1 MSEEPCI
8 SINIIALGNTEVG
21 KTAYI
26 IRNAENK
33 FRPSLSTVGIDMR
46 NKRIEL
52 ENGQKVNIKFYDTSG
67 QERYRSLA
75 PNFIKKA
82 DGIILMYDITN
93 RESFDTISRWW
104 NDIFALKER
113 DFPVILVGN
122 KCDLEDERKV
132 QKEEGEKIA
141 KEYNIKF
148 YEASN
153 KDGINVEKSSR
164 ELINVILSRKPDDI
178 KQTKPSKKTRI
189 KLSKKIF
196 KRRFCLFSMI
206 KC

>member
-1 MSEEPCI
+1 MSDEPCI
-8 SINIIALGNTEVG
+8 SINIIELGNTTVG
-21 KTAYI
+21 KTAYL
-26 IRNAENK
+26 IRNTENK
-33 FRPSLSTVGIDMR
+33 FKPSLSTVGIDTR
-46 NKRIEL
+46 KKRIEL
-52 ENGQKVNIKFYDTSG
+52 ENGKKVNVKFYDTSG
-67 QERYRSLA
+67 QERYHSLSA
-75 PNFIKKA
+75 NFIKNA
-82 DGIILMYDITN
+82 DGIVLMYDITN

-104 NDIFALKER
+104 NNILEHKEK

-122 KCDLEDERKV
+122 KCDLKDERKV

-141 KEYNIKF
+141 KEYNVKF

-153 KDGINVEKSSR
+153 KDGINVEESSR
-164 ELINVILSRKPDDI
+164 ELIKKILSRKTDDI
-178 KQTKPSKKTRI
+178 RQTKPIKKTRI

>member
-26 IRNAENK
+26 IRNTENK

-104 NDIFALKER
+104 NDIFDLKER

-141 KEYNIKF
+141 KEYNVKF

>member
-1 MSEEPCI
+1 MSDEPCI
-8 SINIIALGNTEVG
+8 SINIIELGNTTVG
-21 KTAYI
+21 KTAYL
-26 IRNAENK
+26 IRNTENK

-52 ENGQKVNIKFYDTSG
+52 ENRRKVNIKFYDTSG

-104 NDIFALKER
+104 NDIFDLKER

-141 KEYNIKF
+141 KEYNVKF

-153 KDGINVEKSSR
+153 KDGINVEESFR
-164 ELINVILSRKPDDI
+164 ELINIILSRMPDHI
-178 KQTKPSKKTRI
+178 KKIKTTKKNQLSKEKLKKRSCFFSRI
-189 KLSKKIF
+189 K
-196 KRRFCLFSMI
+196 C
-206 KC
+206 

>member
-26 IRNAENK
+26 IRNTENK
-33 FRPSLSTVGIDMR
+33 FRPSLSTVGIDTR
-46 NKRIEL
+46 KKRIEL
-52 ENGQKVNIKFYDTSG
+52 ENGKKVNVKFYDTSG
-67 QERYRSLA
+67 QERYHSLSA
-75 PNFIKKA
+75 NFIKNA
-82 DGIILMYDITN
+82 DGIVLMYDITN

-104 NDIFALKER
+104 NNILEHKEK

-122 KCDLEDERKV
+122 KCDLKDERKV

-141 KEYNIKF
+141 KEYNVKF

-153 KDGINVEKSSR
+153 KDGINVEESFR
-164 ELINVILSRKPDDI
+164 ELINIILGRMPDHI
-178 KQTKPSKKTRI
+178 KKIKTTKKNQLSKEKLKKRSCFFSRI
-189 KLSKKIF
+189 K
-196 KRRFCLFSMI
+196 C
-206 KC
+206 

>member
-8 SINIIALGNTEVG
+8 SINIISLGNTEVG

-26 IRNAENK
+26 IRNTENK
-33 FRPSLSTVGIDMR
+33 FRLTLTTIGIDMR
-46 NKRIEL
+46 NKRMEL
-52 ENGQKVNIKFYDTSG
+52 ENGQKVNVKFYDTSG
-67 QERYRSLA
+67 QERYHSLSS
-75 PNFIKKA
+75 NFIKKA

-104 NDIFALKER
+104 NNIFDLKEK
-113 DFPVILVGN
+113 DFPIILVGN
-122 KCDLEDERKV
+122 KSDLEDKREV
-132 QKEEGEKIA
+132 QKEEGEKMA
-141 KEYNIKF
+141 KEYNVNF

-153 KDGINVEKSSR
+153 KDGINIEESSR
-164 ELINVILSRKPDDI
+164 ELIKLILSRIPDDR
-178 KQTKPSKKTRI
+178 KQTKPIKKTRI

-196 KRRFCLFSMI
+196 KRRFCFFSMI